1 MFQLSARPRRLDDRV
16 TATTSEI
23 DVYRRTAQYADL
35 FLKGTLAGE
44 LPIYQA
50 SKFNTIIN
58 SKSAKALHLD
68 LPPTVLAA
76 ADEVIE

>member
-1 MFQLSARPRRLDDRV
+1 M
-16 TATTSEI
+16 
-23 DVYRRTAQYADL
+23 
-35 FLKGTLAGE
+35 AGE

-58 SKSAKALHLD
+58 LKSAKALHLD
-68 LPPTVLAA
+68 FPPTLLAR

>member
-1 MFQLSARPRRLDDRV
+1 VRRPV
-16 TATTSEI
+16 P
-23 DVYRRTAQYADL
+23 Q
-35 FLKGTLAGE
+35 GTLAGE